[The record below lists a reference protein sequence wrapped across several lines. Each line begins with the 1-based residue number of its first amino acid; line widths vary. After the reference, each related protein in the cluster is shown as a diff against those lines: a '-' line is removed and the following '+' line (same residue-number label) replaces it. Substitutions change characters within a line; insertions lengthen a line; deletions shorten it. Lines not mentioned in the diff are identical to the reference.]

1 MDMRNI
7 AVIYNPSAGTLLQN
21 DGMDFE
27 SFLQSQVADYA
38 NIAVTP
44 IQFNPDKLDAIK
56 SRITSDEFN
65 EVWAAGGDGTVIST
79 AKMLKDTPKPL
90 GVIPGGTMN
99 LLARDLGMSLEL
111 DRAIHQ
117 LIEGLPDYIDVALL
131 NDEPFFCI
139 ANIGLSTR
147 LTEKRESLRQLPGWI
162 RWPRVA
168 IETVRSMFVY
178 PPFRLMLRT
187 QDSEIHTRT
196 RALSI
201 SNNPLG
207 DSMGLIPERFGLND
221 GLLGMYITKSR
232 SLWTLP
238 RLVLKFINGTWK
250 DDPDLINIE
259 TDHATLTIRGKRE
272 MKVMIDGELHTMS
285 PPFDIKIIPNR
296 LHVIKP
302 NTRTTEAAA

>member
-21 DGMDFE
+21 EGMDFE
-27 SFLQSQVADYA
+27 AFLNKQVDAIQ
-38 NIAVTP
+38 NIKVTP
-44 IQFNPDKLDAIK
+44 IQFDPKGLDRIK
-56 SRITSDEFN
+56 ARITSDEFN
-65 EVWAAGGDGTVIST
+65 EVWAAGGDGTIIST
-79 AKMLKDTPKPL
+79 AKMLKNTPKPL

-111 DRAIHQ
+111 NNAIHQ
-117 LIEGLPDYIDVALL
+117 LIHGTPDYIDVAQL

-147 LTEKRESLRQLPGWI
+147 LTEKREALRELPGWI

-168 IETVRSMFVY
+168 LETIRSMFVY
-178 PPFRLMLRT
+178 PPFRLTLKT
-187 QDSEIHTRT
+187 DDSEVHTRT

-207 DSMGLIPERFGLND
+207 DSLGLIPERFGLND
-221 GLLGMYITKSR
+221 GLLGVYITKSR
-232 SLWTLP
+232 SVWTLP

-250 DDPDLINIE
+250 EDPDMINIE
-259 TDHATLTIRGKRE
+259 TDHATLHIRGKRE

-285 PPFDIKIIPNR
+285 PPFELKIIPNR

-302 NTRTTEAAA
+302 NARTTEAAA